1 MCAEKEL
8 RGRETSNE
16 NQTKGQQT
24 RRKMLAGTS
33 IRIRRHSS
41 VFSHAWSFLNP
52 HPQLHIDELL
62 LWRGDI
68 RVSSPLAIASWRCID
83 DNDYGGKSY
92 ATATQHEG
100 EGGFVRI
107 GGSVNFDNK
116 TLAEAKKI
124 KGGFFSIQGRCS
136 PVVDLRDFR
145 GLELTMRAYITQT
158 FTLNLKSSSLF
169 EDDIYQVR
177 CELAASSAWKHIKIP
192 FDKFLLTARGMER
205 EYHRAN
211 DSLRVESL
219 GFLFK
224 EEDLP
229 NQQLLQLDIKEIKA
243 FGHQT

>member
-1 MCAEKEL
+1 MLGGVRFVRA
-8 RGRETSNE
+8 GVAS
-16 NQTKGQQT
+16 TKQ
-24 RRKMLAGTS
+24 RR
-33 IRIRRHSS
+33 SS
-41 VFSHAWSFLNP
+41 VFSQVWSFLNP
-52 HPQLHIDELL
+52 QPQLHVDELL
-62 LWRGDI
+62 LWRGDG
-68 RVSSPLAIASWRCID
+68 RGSSPLAIASWRCID

-92 ATATQHEG
+92 ATATQHE
-100 EGGFVRI
+100 EDGGFVRI

-136 PVVDLRDFR
+136 PVVDLRDFW
-145 GLELTMRAYITQT
+145 GLELTIRARTTQT

-177 CELAASSAWKHIKIP
+177 CELAASSAWKHIKVP
-192 FDKFLLTARGMER
+192 FDKFLLTARGLER

-219 GFLFK
+219 GFLLK

-229 NQQLLQLDIKEIKA
+229 NQKLLQLDIKEIKA